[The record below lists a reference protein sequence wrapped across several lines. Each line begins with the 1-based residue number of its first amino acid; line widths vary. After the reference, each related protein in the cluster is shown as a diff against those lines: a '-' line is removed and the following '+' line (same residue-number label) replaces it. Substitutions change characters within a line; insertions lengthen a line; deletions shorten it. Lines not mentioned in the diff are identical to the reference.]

1 MAIFNQRYVDIE
13 PKKTKFRTLWAIYR
27 RQLLSDF
34 IKIYDSEDT
43 VVNRQDGKSK
53 RIECS

>member
-1 MAIFNQRYVDIE
+1 VAIFNQRYVDIE